1 MLPNPAFRAPAA
13 SLDVV
18 RGRRHNARVAL
29 RLVHDVGFDA
39 AVAPHEPWLRAL
51 ARRLTRSPADADDL
65 LQDALER
72 ALRSWDRFEPGTNLR
87 AWLSAIVSNLF
98 IDRCRKRSGSVTVD
112 LDDDLAHRVAEPVPD
127 AEPTWAALGEA
138 EVRAVLPQV
147 QPEFRAVFQLHLEG
161 FGYQDIAERL
171 GIPRATVG
179 TRLLRARRQL
189 KDLLAPPQV
198 TP

>member
-1 MLPNPAFRAPAA
+1 M
-13 SLDVV
+13 
-18 RGRRHNARVAL
+18 AL